1 VPSWIVLLSLNTE
14 FHGGPHATFAA
25 KLNLNQRWGILSAGG
40 IVDMALKQQII
51 SDLTASMKAQS
62 AARTSTLRMVKA
74 AVMNR
79 EIEKGGELDEEELM
93 KLLRSLVK
101 QRHDSVEQYEK
112 GGREDLAGKEK
123 AEIEIIET
131 YLPQAASR
139 EDVEAA
145 VSAAVLETGANS
157 MKEMG
162 KVMKAAQA
170 ALAGKNA
177 DGRMLSEIVKAKL
190 GG

>member
-1 VPSWIVLLSLNTE
+1 
-14 FHGGPHATFAA
+14 
-25 KLNLNQRWGILSAGG
+25 
-40 IVDMALKQQII
+40 MALKQQII
-51 SDLTASMKAQS
+51 SDLTASMKAQD
-62 AARTSTLRMVKA
+62 APRTSTLRMVKA

-79 EIEKGGELDEEELM
+79 EIEKGGELDDDEMM

-112 GGREDLAGKEK
+112 GGRQELANKEK
-123 AEIEIIET
+123 SEIEVIEA

-139 EDVEAA
+139 EEVEAA
-145 VSAAVLETGANS
+145 VSAAINETGAS
-157 MKEMG
+157 SIKEMG

-177 DGRMLSEIVKAKL
+177 DGRMVSELVKAKL